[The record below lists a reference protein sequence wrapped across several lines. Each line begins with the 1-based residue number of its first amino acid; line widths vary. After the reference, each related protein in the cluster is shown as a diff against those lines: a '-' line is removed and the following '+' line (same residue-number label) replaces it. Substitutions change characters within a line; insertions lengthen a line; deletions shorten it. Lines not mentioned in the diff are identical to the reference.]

1 MTMGKGNVLEYAA
14 QKSAPLAYRRL
25 YIVPVMCYNRVV
37 DGVFSL
43 IRAARLAVPD
53 NVRIHWSNCH
63 G

>member
-1 MTMGKGNVLEYAA
+1 MTMGKGNGLELRRP
-14 QKSAPLAYRRL
+14 KSAPLAYRHL

-53 NVRIHWSNCH
+53 NVRILLE
-63 G
+63 